1 MPISNDILSS
11 TLRVLAKEAVDQL
24 FIQTPLLNEI
34 KNKGGVE
41 TIDGGQKI
49 QRPLILAEHS
59 SITQLS
65 SGYEPINL
73 AVSDVLRTAEFHWC
87 DFIAPVVITK
97 KEELSN
103 RGPRAVLSIAE
114 ARLKSVMGMLKREW
128 ERQAIANRSTVLSE
142 MLTLN
147 GASNA
152 GATGT
157 PGSSTGFLEPVAVG
171 SQVNTVGGLSRATFR
186 DLENQYQDCNGA
198 FSTGAAPTG
207 IADLTE
213 LYINCQINS
222 PSGVPNLILASAN
235 SYKGYKKLLF
245 NNERFVNE
253 STLDGGKLALAF
265 HSAMMHVDPN
275 LPVGKTD
282 GGPPPVYNN
291 FTISMYAL
299 NTEHIKVVF
308 DSDANFTMGDF
319 ETVSGYASRSANIMV
334 RTQLLFDHLKS
345 QGVLADAEA

>member
-1 MPISNDILSS
+1 MAISNDILSS

-128 ERQAIANRSTVLSE
+128 EKQAIANKSSVLSE

-147 GASNA
+147 GST
-152 GATGT
+152 GSGT
-157 PGSSTGFLEPVAVG
+157 PGSTTGFLEPVAVG
-171 SQVNTVGGLSRATFR
+171 SQVNTVGGLSKSTFR
-186 DLENQYQDCNGA
+186 DLENQYISSAGA

-213 LYINCQINS
+213 LYINCQVNS

-253 STLDGGKLALAF
+253 TTLDGGKLALAF

-275 LPVGKTD
+275 LPCGKTD
-282 GGPPPVYNN
+282 GGPPPVYNGA
-291 FTISMYAL
+291 TISMYAL

-345 QGVLADAEA
+345 QGVLAHAEA

>member
-1 MPISNDILSS
+1 MAISNDILSS

-24 FIQTPLLNEI
+24 FKQTPLLNEI

-73 AVSDVLRTAEFHWC
+73 AVSDVLRTAEFNWC

-103 RGPRAVLSIAE
+103 RGPRAILSIAE

-128 ERQAIANRSTVLSE
+128 ELQAIAGGSSVLSE
-142 MLTLN
+142 MLTLD
-147 GASNA
+147 GQ
-152 GATGT
+152 T
-157 PGSSTGFLEPVAVG
+157 SSTGFLEPVVIA
-171 SQVNTVGGLSRATFR
+171 SQNNDVGGLSKSTFS
-186 DLENQYQDCNGA
+186 DLRNQYTVTSG
-198 FSTGAAPTG
+198 STLAN
-207 IADLTE
+207 DNMVQ

-222 PSGVPNLILASAN
+222 PSGVPNLILASAD
-235 SYKGYKKLLF
+235 SYNAYKKLLF
-245 NNERFVNE
+245 NQERFVKE

-265 HSAMMHVDPN
+265 HSALMHISPN
-275 LPVGKTD
+275 LPT
-282 GGPPPVYNN
+282 GGGSGS
-291 FTISMYAL
+291 TMISMYFL

-319 ETVSGYASRSANIMV
+319 ESVSGYASRSANIMC
-334 RTQLLFDHLKS
+334 RTQLIFDHLKS

>member
-1 MPISNDILSS
+1 MAISNDILSS

-24 FIQTPLLNEI
+24 FKQTPLLEQI
-34 KNKGGVE
+34 KAKGGVE

-73 AVSDVLRTAEFHWC
+73 AVSDVLRTAEFNWC

-103 RGPRAVLSIAE
+103 RGPRAILSIAE

-128 ERQAIANRSTVLSE
+128 ELQAIAAGSSVLTE
-142 MLTLN
+142 MLSLDAFTDTN
-147 GASNA
+147 
-152 GATGT
+152 
-157 PGSSTGFLEPVAVG
+157 GFLYP
-171 SQVNTVGGLSRATFR
+171 NTASTQSVGGLSKATFTE
-186 DLENQYQDCNGA
+186 LNNQYA
-198 FSTGAAPTG
+198 VTTASTLNNS
-207 IADLTE
+207 DMVN
-213 LYINCQINS
+213 LYIQCQINS
-222 PSGVPNLILASAN
+222 PSGVPNLILASAA
-235 SYKGYKKLLF
+235 SYNAYKALLF
-245 NNERFVNE
+245 TQERFVKE

-265 HSAMMHVDPN
+265 HSALMHISPN
-275 LPVGKTD
+275 LPA
-282 GGPPPVYNN
+282 GGLAGRL
-291 FTISMYAL
+291 ISMYFL

-319 ETVSGYASRSANIMV
+319 ETVSGYASRSANIIC
-334 RTQLLFDHLKS
+334 RTQLIFDHLKS
-345 QGVLADAEA
+345 QGILADAEA

>member
-128 ERQAIANRSTVLSE
+128 EKQAIANRSTVLSE

-147 GASNA
+147 GSAPASV
-152 GATGT
+152 GS
-157 PGSSTGFLEPVAVG
+157 PGSTTGFLEPVAVG
-171 SQVNTVGGLSRATFR
+171 AQVNDVGGLSKTTFR
-186 DLENQYQDCNGA
+186 DLENQYQNCLGA

-253 STLDGGKLALAF
+253 TTLDGGKLALAF

-275 LPVGKTD
+275 LPCGQSTAPL
-282 GGPPPVYNN
+282 GST
-291 FTISMYAL
+291 TISMYAL

-345 QGVLADAEA
+345 QGVLGNAES